1 MDSSPPPKPSTP
13 QNSPTEWPDL
23 AVLEL
28 LVGIDEHSS
37 LGAAA
42 RHVGMAQPNASRRVK
57 DLERRLGLSLLER
70 NARGSRLTPQGTVVA
85 HWAREVLADAGR
97 LLDAAAALR
106 LERTSALD
114 IGASMTVA
122 EHLVPAWLGQFRA
135 AHHDV
140 QIQLRVENSREV
152 IERVLSGEHD
162 VGFVESPTVPSTVH
176 SLAVGQDRLTV
187 VVHPE
192 HSWAK
197 LRRPLAIAELAAMP
211 LVVRE
216 AGSGTRTTLDLALAE
231 YDRPAPLLQLG
242 SSAAVRTSVLAGVG
256 PAVLS
261 TLATAHWIATGELHE
276 VQVERLDLRRTLRA
290 VWRAPKVLE
299 GPAGELV
306 NLARRSR
313 LPAY

>member
-1 MDSSPPPKPSTP
+1 MDPRTE
-13 QNSPTEWPDL
+13 QHREWPEL
-23 AVLEL
+23 LVLEL

-42 RHVGMAQPNASRRVK
+42 RRVGMAQPNASRRVK
-57 DLERRLGLSLLER
+57 GLERSLGLPLVER
-70 NARGSRLTPQGTVVA
+70 SPRGSRLTPQGTVVA
-85 HWAREVLADAGR
+85 HWAREVLANAGR
-97 LLDAAAALR
+97 LLDAAEALR
-106 LERTSALD
+106 TERTSGLD

-122 EHLVPAWLGQFRA
+122 EHLIPAWLGEFRA
-135 AHHDV
+135 GHRDV

-152 IERVLSGEHD
+152 IDRVVGGEHD
-162 VGFVESPTVPSTVH
+162 VGFVESPTVPSSVH
-176 SLAVGQDRLTV
+176 SVPVGQDRLTV
-187 VVHPE
+187 VVHPA

-197 LRRPLAIAELAAMP
+197 LRHPLGVAELAATP

-216 AGSGTRTTLDLALAE
+216 FGSGTRTTLDLALHE
-231 YDRPAPLLQLG
+231 YERPAPILELG

-276 VQVERLDLRRTLRA
+276 VQVETLDLRRTLRA
-290 VWRAPKVLE
+290 VWRGTRQLD